1 MLLRFGVIL
10 LSYSSVPWHLVGF
23 SLVCFLEIALPDALW
38 VARVFKQFSSGDDMW
53 LFPILVWLIAGQYD
67 VVFEHDGFSHRHVG
81 VSYALRVS
89 PAVTRLTV
97 YRRPQV
103 DDLFSRRMISF
114 QGGADPLPGR
124 LVENN

>member
-1 MLLRFGVIL
+1 
-10 LSYSSVPWHLVGF
+10 
-23 SLVCFLEIALPDALW
+23 
-38 VARVFKQFSSGDDMW
+38 MW

-103 DDLFSRRMISF
+103 AIIAIPTLHIDKPTYRHIDASTYQHI
-114 QGGADPLPGR
+114 
-124 LVENN
+124 NNLTY